1 MCQKQ
6 SKYSEN
12 ACCFPF
18 HLSALAVQL
27 LLGPRHPAPRLEQ
40 AVRVRVHVDALQ
52 VVEAGLVQAATCV
65 RAGGGGNK
73 EKSYGEWVFR
83 FRAARP

>member
-1 MCQKQ
+1 ML
-6 SKYSEN
+6 
-12 ACCFPF
+12 FPPF

-27 LLGPRHPAPRLEQ
+27 LLCPRHPAPRLEQ

-65 RAGGGGNK
+65 RAGGGEKVMGNGF
-73 EKSYGEWVFR
+73 SV